1 MYINFFKPFGDRL
14 GALILLILLV
24 PLMSITALIILLKLG
39 RPIVFAQKRPGIHGK
54 IFTLY
59 KFRTMSDDKDENG
72 VLKSDEIRLGTFGQ
86 TLRSLSLDELPQVWN
101 VLCGEMSFVGPRPLL
116 VEYLPLYSPQQSKRH
131 NVKPG
136 ITGWAQVNGRNAIS
150 WEEKFAYDV
159 DYVENISFVM
169 DMKIVLLTLKKVVA
183 KEGISHHNTITMEKF
198 RGNN

>member
-116 VEYLPLYSPQQSKRH
+116 VEYLPFYSPQQSKRH

-136 ITGWAQVNGRNAIS
+136 ITGWAQVNGRNALS
-150 WEEKFAYDV
+150 WEKKFAYDV